1 MKSQPEGETAHQK
14 VNSPK
19 RSHGKN
25 ICTLD
30 QVTSYTTTFQLALKG
45 MELTQVSL
53 QYTLWGGIQVQQC
66 NLFSEIEDPQKNM
79 GTEWYR
85 RKAQGGIIDTEWHP
99 IKSIYSIACKYMQQY
114 M

>member
-30 QVTSYTTTFQLALKG
+30 QVATTFQLALKG

-53 QYTLWGGIQVQQC
+53 QYTLGEGG
-66 NLFSEIEDPQKNM
+66 
-79 GTEWYR
+79 
-85 RKAQGGIIDTEWHP
+85 DTVT
-99 IKSIYSIACKYMQQY
+99 AMQSFQ
-114 M
+114 